1 LGEIAVAGLPG
12 RSPASVVFT
21 GVDQVTP
28 WSVEGDQLSR
38 FGSVVIGSTVNYGA
52 DAGLPHSAVQQLSR
66 HRGRIM

>member
-28 WSVEGDQLSR
+28 WSVEGINFR
-38 FGSVVIGSTVNYGA
+38 GS
-52 DAGLPHSAVQQLSR
+52 DRL
-66 HRGRIM
+66 